1 MMVLKIKAMNYVSKL
16 LSLFCDTLFSR
27 EGNEIDSLYNKL
39 YRRSDYMAAV

>member
-16 LSLFCDTLFSR
+16 LSLFYDTLFSR

-39 YRRSDYMAAV
+39 YRRSDYMEAV